1 MAYREVNDNSLASVA
16 NAIRSKGGTSDALVF
31 PDGFV
36 SAVQAIA
43 TGGVS
48 RMTFTPAENTQ
59 SVEVPFNKVFG
70 LFCVVVYCSDIAGSA
85 DVSRIKQFSG
95 QKLPFSGKYTGRI
108 DVINADG
115 AEDYWSQAS
124 TVMTGT
130 TIKFETTRPCYFEAG
145 KTYKAEIFEV
155 TV

>member
-1 MAYREVNDNSLASVA
+1 MTEYLAKSEELTAVA
-16 NAIRSKGGTSDALVF
+16 DAIRAKGGTDAQLTF

-36 SAVQAIA
+36 GAVQAIA

-70 LFCVVVYCSDIAGSA
+70 LFCVVIYCSDIAGNA

-95 QKLPFSGKYTGRI
+95 QKLPFSGNYTGRI

-115 AEDYWSQAS
+115 SEDYWSQTS

-130 TIKFETTRPCYFEAG
+130 TIKFETSRPCYFEAG
-145 KTYKAEIFEV
+145 KTYKAEIFEI